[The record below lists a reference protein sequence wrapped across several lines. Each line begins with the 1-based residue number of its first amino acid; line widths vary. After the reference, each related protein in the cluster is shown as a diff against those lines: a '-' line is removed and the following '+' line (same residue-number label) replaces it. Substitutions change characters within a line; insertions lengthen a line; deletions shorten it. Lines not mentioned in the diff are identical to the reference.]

1 MLTFDTDNLTLLPF
15 NGWPH
20 LQNHLSYLFRT
31 DSKQK
36 WTNCRT
42 KKNLIIIGESVHT
55 IGRNMEERKAMAK
68 VARSLIREQK
78 AYYTH
83 LYMCCIECLD
93 ESAYSYD
100 AALIDEVLEVM
111 QEMDVELGKDGM
123 WILFAVTHE
132 DQENLHF
139 HLVIYK
145 SA

>member
-1 MLTFDTDNLTLLPF
+1 MLTFDTDNLTLLSF

-20 LQNHLSYLFRT
+20 LQNHINYLFRA
-31 DSKQK
+31 DAKQK

-42 KKNLIIIGESVHT
+42 KKNLVIIGESVHV
-55 IGRNMEERKAMAK
+55 IGRNLEERKNMAK
-68 VARSLIREQK
+68 MARSLIREKK

-93 ESAYSYD
+93 ESKYSYD
-100 AALIDEVLEVM
+100 VALIDEVMEIM
-111 QEMDVELGKDGM
+111 QEMDKELEKENM
-123 WILFAVTHE
+123 RILFAVTHE

-139 HLVIYK
+139 HLIIY